1 MSALQE
7 TFERVEKKRDE
18 QRKLRAQI
26 KEAQDGSPS
35 YKRIKE
41 EARALK
47 ARKGTV
53 EQELHNEF
61 FSEYERLDKLA
72 RDIKD
77 DTQMLA
83 DLALTRIAKGQTV
96 EVRGHD
102 EVDYVPLFSVRF
114 KKVT

>member
-7 TFERVEKKRDE
+7 TFERVEKKKDE
-18 QRKLRAQI
+18 QRKIRAQI
-26 KEAQDGSPS
+26 KEAQDGSQS

-41 EARALK
+41 EGQALK
-47 ARKGTV
+47 ARKQKV

-77 DTQMLA
+77 DLQMLS
-83 DLALTRIAKGQTV
+83 DLALTCIAKGQTV
-96 EVRGHD
+96 EVKGQD
-102 EVDYVPLFSVRF
+102 DVDYAPLFSVRF

>member
-7 TFERVEKKRDE
+7 TFDRIQKKKDE

-26 KEAQDGSPS
+26 KEAKEMSHS
-35 YKRIKE
+35 YKRIQE
-41 EARALK
+41 EGQALK
-47 ARKGTV
+47 ARKQQV

-77 DTQMLA
+77 DLQILA
-83 DLALTRIAKGQTV
+83 DLALTRVAKGQTV
-96 EVRGHD
+96 EVRGSD
-102 EVDYVPLFSVRF
+102 DVDYAPLFSVRF